1 MTEAEAGVYISGEK
15 KAKTMSRALIVIP
28 ARYGSER
35 LPAKVLADLAGKPMV
50 QWVWERAVQAK
61 KADEVVVATDD
72 ERVAS
77 AVKAFGGKVAMTAAT
92 HQSGT
97 ERVAEVAGKLGFE
110 IVVNLQG
117 DEPLFSPLAIDQLI
131 NVLREQESVQMASLR
146 VKIRNYEDYI
156 NPNMVKVVCDDQDFA
171 LYFSRSPLPFY
182 RGREKELEQ
191 WKKTG
196 RLPEELWPPPFKHL
210 GIYGFRSEF
219 LSAFTQLPLSALE
232 QAERLEQLRALAW
245 GFKIKVVETD
255 FDSVSV
261 DVKDDLEKV
270 STILKRGLER

>member
-1 MTEAEAGVYISGEK
+1 MGKEMA
-15 KAKTMSRALIVIP
+15 RALIVIP

-35 LPAKVLADLAGKPMV
+35 LRAKVLAELAGKPMV
-50 QWVWERAVQAK
+50 QWVWERAMQAK

-77 AVKAFGGKVAMTAAT
+77 VVRSFGGKVAMTAVT

-97 ERVAEVAGKLGFE
+97 ERVAEVAGKLEFE

-117 DEPLFSPLAIDQLI
+117 DEPLFSPLAIDQLV
-131 NVLREQESVQMASLR
+131 NALREQDSAQMASLR
-146 VKIRNYEDYI
+146 VKIRNYDDYV
-156 NPNMVKVVCDDQDFA
+156 NPNMVKVVVDDQDFA

-182 RGREKELEQ
+182 RGREKELAQ
-191 WKKTG
+191 WKRTG
-196 RLPEELWPPPFKHL
+196 QLPEELSPRPCKHL

-219 LSAFTQLPLSALE
+219 LSAFARLPISGLE

-245 GFKIKVVETD
+245 GFKIKVPETE

-261 DVKDDLEKV
+261 DVKEDLERV
-270 STILKRGLER
+270 AAIIKRGGDR